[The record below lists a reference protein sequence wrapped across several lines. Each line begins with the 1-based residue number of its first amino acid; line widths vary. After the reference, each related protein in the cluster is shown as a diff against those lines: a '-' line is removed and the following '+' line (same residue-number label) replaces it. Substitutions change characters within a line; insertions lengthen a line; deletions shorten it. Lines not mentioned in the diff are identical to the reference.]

1 MNVQQQNCER
11 VEHADLRTVADLA
24 FKRQHTLEWSFD
36 IRTRLA
42 AAARDLRQL
51 ASRGG
56 VVDSDI
62 LRVARE
68 LDSYA
73 MTNVTQGF

>member
-1 MNVQQQNCER
+1 MNGRQQICER
-11 VEHADLRTVADLA
+11 VEHADLRTIAHLA
-24 FKRQHTLEWSFD
+24 LRRQQTLEWDFD
-36 IRTRLA
+36 IRARLA

-56 VVDSDI
+56 VVDSDL

-73 MTNVTQGF
+73 MTNVTQGI